1 LVSSKSFLK
10 DGCSGIRRIEAIT
23 GNAVK
28 KVLQL
33 QESLLSEI
41 KMTLKNCKIVKLPLF
56 YRKIMQ
62 LKKK

>member
-1 LVSSKSFLK
+1 MVAAGFAVSKQLQAMLLK
-10 DGCSGIRRIEAIT
+10 KFYSY
-23 GNAVK
+23 
-28 KVLQL
+28 

-41 KMTLKNCKIVKLPLF
+41 KMTLKNCKIAKLPLF